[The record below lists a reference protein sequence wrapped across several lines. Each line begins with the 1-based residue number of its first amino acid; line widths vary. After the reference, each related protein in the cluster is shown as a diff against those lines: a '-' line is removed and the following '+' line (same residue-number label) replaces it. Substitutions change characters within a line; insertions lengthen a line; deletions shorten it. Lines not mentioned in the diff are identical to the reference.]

1 MPLCAVCG
9 SASGF
14 RWRGSR
20 PLASG
25 EWRVAVECCGNGD
38 TSGDGVSEN
47 GVRRVSAPA
56 TTEHSAQ
63 NKREDRRAVVRL
75 QLCCPIISTLYLFY
89 FFPIYHL
96 AFYRLAF
103 TVYVRG
109 FSGVLQ
115 Q

>member
-1 MPLCAVCG
+1 MSACVPLCAVCG

-14 RWRGSR
+14 RWGSR

-56 TTEHSAQ
+56 TTVHRGERTDVQFLFTFTGLPLRFTSVVS
-63 NKREDRRAVVRL
+63 RGVRL
-75 QLCCPIISTLYLFY
+75 EDEVFKFL
-89 FFPIYHL
+89 H
-96 AFYRLAF
+96 
-103 TVYVRG
+103 
-109 FSGVLQ
+109 LQ
-115 Q
+115 QKW

>member
-1 MPLCAVCG
+1 MSACVPLCAVCG

-14 RWRGSR
+14 RWGSR

-56 TTEHSAQ
+56 TTVHRGE
-63 NKREDRRAVVRL
+63 RTLDRRAVFV
-75 QLCCPIISTLYLFY
+75 YL
-89 FFPIYHL
+89 
-96 AFYRLAF
+96 YRLAF

-109 FSGVLQ
+109 FAGGGRVRLEDEVFKFLHLQ
-115 Q
+115 QKW